1 MRGPQLTRLLSYV
14 KNRIELE
21 QSEGRDVFTVSDIG
35 SLKRALCGRGVLYSW
50 AQPGEEAA
58 LRCQFSLSNS
68 ILANVEGNDLEGV
81 RVPFEARWR
90 FPCSGIITRT
100 LEGFIVA
107 PAIQLEP
114 VKGSSV
120 VLMTISP
127 TRAPHGLSVDKNI
140 LAIPN
145 EESTVAV
152 TTGGGQVNCSGT
164 VPVHAKAAKIVLNRN
179 PGHPVYPSGFNET
192 LSEIKGNGQ
201 ISGVWKPVARS
212 FEELVVAFSPW
223 DMNSFGSR
231 SFGFPE
237 IARFSFDRIASNLNA
252 FEDEYPPRPGD
263 YVIGEGNGVIYTIRL
278 ILDRG
283 LGRHASDE
291 TGITVT

>member
-1 MRGPQLTRLLSYV
+1 V
-14 KNRIELE
+14 KNRVELD
-21 QSEGRDVFTVSDIG
+21 QSEGRDVFTISDIG
-35 SLKRALCGRGVLYSW
+35 PLKRTSCGRGVLYSW
-50 AQPGEEAA
+50 AEPREDAL

-68 ILANVEGNDLEGV
+68 ILANAEGNDPDCV
-81 RVPFEARWR
+81 RVPFDARSR
-90 FPCSGIITRT
+90 FPCSGVITRT
-100 LEGFIVA
+100 LEGFIIA
-107 PAIQLEP
+107 PALQLEP
-114 VKGSSV
+114 VKGSTV
-120 VLMTISP
+120 VLMMISP
-127 TRAPHGLSVDKNI
+127 TTTPHGLSVDKNI
-140 LAIPN
+140 LAIPK
-145 EESTVAV
+145 EETTVAV
-152 TTGGGQVNCSGT
+152 TTGGGEVNCSGDI
-164 VPVHAKAAKIVLNRN
+164 PVHAKAAKIILNRN

-192 LSEIKGNGQ
+192 LSEINGNGQ
-201 ISGVWKPVARS
+201 IRAVWKPVARS

-278 ILDRG
+278 TLDRG

-291 TGITVT
+291 ARVTVT